1 MKVGLGVLQ
10 VLAGGVLNG
19 SFVAP
24 MKVIK
29 TWKWENSW
37 LVYSIV
43 GLTIIPWMVAFATVP
58 NLTAVYA
65 HSSNSILLKV
75 ILFGIGWGI
84 GSVLFGIGV
93 IRLGLALG
101 YGIILG
107 LIAPIGTFLPLI
119 VLHPE
124 RLHTREG
131 RLLIVGML
139 LVLVGISFLAIAGK
153 RREQDYRA
161 KQVSDSRSSGTFF
174 SGVLIC
180 VLAGIFSPMLNFSFV
195 FGQEMEQRAAS
206 FGASSAMCANPVW
219 ALTLTAGSIINI
231 GYCVLLL
238 QTNRTWNLFGGFGS
252 VRNYV
257 ACIFMGLLCFGS
269 FLVYGMGATAL
280 GSLGG
285 ILGWPLFM
293 SMSLIG
299 SSVLGAL
306 TGEWRDASRRA
317 HLYSLVGII
326 VLVIAIVVISR
337 GNHL

>member
-174 SGVLIC
+174 FWRPNLRPC
-180 VLAGIFSPMLNFSFV
+180 RHFLANAQLQLCFRPRNG
-195 FGQEMEQRAAS
+195 AAS
-206 FGASSAMCANPVW
+206 R
-219 ALTLTAGSIINI
+219 
-231 GYCVLLL
+231 LL
-238 QTNRTWNLFGGFGS
+238 RRVFRD
-252 VRNYV
+252 VRE
-257 ACIFMGLLCFGS
+257 
-269 FLVYGMGATAL
+269 
-280 GSLGG
+280 
-285 ILGWPLFM
+285 
-293 SMSLIG
+293 
-299 SSVLGAL
+299 SSVGSHADC
-306 TGEWRDASRRA
+306 R
-317 HLYSLVGII
+317 
-326 VLVIAIVVISR
+326 
-337 GNHL
+337 